1 MTHVIA
7 YAAIIGVV
15 TSCATLKS
23 VAPAAA
29 AALCMSADVATS
41 IIGREAYG
49 LREANPLMSN
59 YGVLIGSK
67 LGAFAL
73 IYAADRWIAPVP
85 TWTWLAISTTNCGA
99 AGWNIAQMA
108 RVD

>member
-1 MTHVIA
+1 MLALLFVLLLS
-7 YAAIIGVV
+7 GC
-15 TSCATLKS
+15 STLK
-23 VAPAAA
+23 AITPPAA

-49 LREANPLMSN
+49 LREANPLMQN

-85 TWTWLAISTTNCGA
+85 AWTWYTVAGMNCGV
-99 AGWNIAQMA
+99 AGWNVAQVSQGD
-108 RVD
+108 R